1 VQDLQF
7 TPAHEIAAA
16 VRRRDLSPVEVM
28 QSTIARLERLNPPL
42 NAFVALRLEDA
53 LADARALEA
62 RIARGADPGILA
74 GVPFGVKDEEDL
86 AGFPTTHGSVPWRTQ
101 VIAHDST
108 QVGRARA
115 AGAIPLGKTN
125 LPEFGSTAFT
135 KNHLFGT
142 TRNPW
147 NLARTPGGSSGGSS
161 AAVAAGI
168 VPCATGGDGGGSI
181 RIPAAYTGLVGLKA
195 TFGRIP
201 RGRFEYR
208 DWTDTISRGPLTRDV
223 RDTAL
228 WLDAVV
234 GYDPYDPDSL
244 AHGLLLP
251 GRLDEAPRGLRVA
264 YLPTLGYGHV
274 AADVRRAVEDA
285 ALALGRALGTDVETP
300 AVTLTDVG
308 LAWAFI
314 NSFQTWGRIAAM
326 VDQHRDDFGRGF
338 LKGCEL
344 GTRISAID
352 IARCQQ
358 ERYRLN
364 VEVAELFARYDLL
377 VMPTCP
383 TTAFPAGGPMP
394 DTIDGHKLASP
405 IHGAAT
411 FTCPFNMT
419 GHAASRCR
427 RASAT
432 TGCRSACRSSPSAG
446 TIGGSCVSRARSSRR
461 GRFRP
466 FPRRRKARRERRR
479 HASRAPAGM
488 RRAVRRSR
496 SPRLRARTL
505 DVRGARPCR
514 RGDGRRA
521 RRTRRRARRA
531 RGIARTQLARVARAR
546 LRGLACG
553 RRPRP
558 GLDPLPSARAPA
570 RARIG

>member
-7 TPAHEIAAA
+7 APAHEIATA
-16 VRRRDLSPVEVM
+16 VRRRALSPVEVM
-28 QSTIARLERLNPPL
+28 QTTIARLERLNPAL
-42 NAFVALRLEDA
+42 NAFVALRCEEA

-62 RIARGADPGILA
+62 RVARGGEVGPLA

-86 AGFPTTHGSVPWRTQ
+86 AGFPTTHGSAPWRTD
-101 VIAHDST
+101 VVAHDST

-147 NLARTPGGSSGGSS
+147 SLARTPGGSSGGSS
-161 AAVAAGI
+161 AAVAVGI

-208 DWTDTISRGPLTRDV
+208 DWTDTISRGPLTRNV

-228 WLDAVV
+228 WMDAVV

-244 AHGLLLP
+244 AHP
-251 GRLDEAPRGLRVA
+251 GYSFQDGLDEAPRGLRIA
-264 YLPTLGYGHV
+264 YLPTIGYGHV
-274 AADVRRAVEDA
+274 APDVRRTVEAA
-285 ALALGRALGTDVETP
+285 ALALGRALGVELESPDVR
-300 AVTLTDVG
+300 LTDVG

-314 NSFQTWGRIAAM
+314 NSFQTWGRIAAR
-326 VDQHRDDFGRGF
+326 VQSHRDEFGRGF

-344 GTRISAID
+344 GTRLTAVD

-358 ERYRLN
+358 ERYQLN

-394 DTIDGHKLASP
+394 DTIDGQKLASP

-419 GHAASRCR
+419 GHAAISL
-427 RASAT
+427 
-432 TGCRSACRSSPSAG
+432 
-446 TIGGSCVSRARSSRR
+446 
-461 GRFRP
+461 
-466 FPRRRKARRERRR
+466 
-479 HASRAPAGM
+479 PAGLGDDGLPIGM
-488 RRAVRRSR
+488 QIVAE
-496 SPRLRARTL
+496 
-505 DVRGARPCR
+505 
-514 RGDGRRA
+514 RGDDRR
-521 RRTRRRARRA
+521 
-531 RGIARTQLARVARAR
+531 LLRVARAFEQ
-546 LRGLACG
+546 A
-553 RRPRP
+553 RPFP
-558 GLDPLPSARAPA
+558 TLPATPQ
-570 RARIG
+570 GTP